1 MNNTINKLL
10 LAGDKFMPEIPLK
23 QPQFTCSACRP
34 FTKHEQRIQK
44 FKKTGD
50 TNYIH
55 KNELEKACFVH
66 DAAYSD
72 SKDLTKRT
80 AADKILKIKAFDIAK
95 DPKYDGYQR
104 GLASM
109 VYKFFD
115 SKVASPDKKSVGSGA
130 KLIPQNEQLA
140 DELHKP
146 IIRKFKKR
154 KVYSTFKDNIW
165 GVDLVDMQLLSKYNK
180 GIRFL
185 LCAID
190 IFSKY
195 AWVVPL
201 KDKKGISIVKAFQS
215 ILKQSNRKPN
225 KIWVDKGSEFY
236 NAYFKKWLRD
246 KDIVMYSTH
255 NEGKSVVAERFI
267 RTLKNIIY
275 KYMTSISKNVY
286 IGKLDDIVDEYNN
299 TYHTTIKMKP
309 ADVKGNTY
317 INADKEINNKDP
329 KFKAGDHV
337 RISKYKNIFAK
348 GYIPKWSEEVFVIK
362 KVKNTVPWTYVIN
375 DLNGE
380 EITGTFYEKEL
391 QKTNQEEFRIEKV
404 IKRKGDKLY
413 VKWKGYNNSFN
424 SWIDKARLVQRT

>member
-1 MNNTINKLL
+1 MSNIINKLL
-10 LAGDKFMPEIPLK
+10 LAGDTFMPEIHLR
-23 QPQFTCSACRP
+23 QPQFTYSACGP

-44 FKKTGD
+44 LRETGD
-50 TNYIH
+50 TNYIY
-55 KNELEKACFVH
+55 KNELDKACFVH

-80 AADKILKIKAFDIAK
+80 VADKILKNKAFDIAK

-130 KLIPQNEQLA
+130 KRVNTKITPQNEQLA
-140 DELHKP
+140 EELHKP
-146 IIRKFKKR
+146 IIRKLKKR
-154 KVYSTFKDNIW
+154 KVYSAVKDNIW
-165 GVDLVDMQLLSKYNK
+165 GVDLEDMQLLSKYNK

-185 LCAID
+185 LCVIG

-195 AWVVPL
+195 AWIVPL
-201 KDKKGISIVKAFQS
+201 KDKKGISIVKAFQI
-215 ILKQSNRKPN
+215 ILKQSDRKPN
-225 KIWVDKGSEFY
+225 KIWVDKESEFY

-246 KDIVMYSTH
+246 NDIVMYSTH

-267 RTLKNIIY
+267 RTLKSKIY

-286 IGKLDDIVDEYNN
+286 IDKLDNIVDEYNN

-309 ADVKGNTY
+309 IDVKDNTY
-317 INADKEINNKDP
+317 INADREINNKDP
-329 KFKAGDHV
+329 KFTVGDHV

-348 GYIPKWSEEVFVIK
+348 GYMP
-362 KVKNTVPWTYVIN
+362 N
-375 DLNGE
+375 
-380 EITGTFYEKEL
+380 
-391 QKTNQEEFRIEKV
+391 
-404 IKRKGDKLY
+404 
-413 VKWKGYNNSFN
+413 
-424 SWIDKARLVQRT
+424 